1 MSGRASASPNLQTPQ
16 PSRRQLLHYWLPPIY
31 GQILLGGFVAGLDAG
46 LTYNTWPL
54 MDGRFIPRGL
64 HAMKPL
70 WANPFENPVT
80 VQFDHR
86 MGAYLVA
93 LLALFNHL
101 ATWRSG
107 DARLLP
113 SAALVLTAVLAEV
126 ALGIWTLLAVVPLHL
141 GLAHQFMAMLVLAA
155 AVFHLHRVARD

>member
-1 MSGRASASPNLQTPQ
+1 MGGRFAAGLAIT
-16 PSRRQLLHYWLPPIY
+16 LAAAVY

-46 LTYNTWPL
+46 LSYNTWPL
-54 MDGRFIPRGL
+54 MDGRLIPHGL

-86 MGAYLVA
+86 MMAYLVA

-101 ATWRSG
+101 STWRSG
-107 DARLLP
+107 DTRLLP
-113 SAALVLTAVLAEV
+113 SAALLLTAVLVQV
-126 ALGIWTLLAVVPLHL
+126 ALGIWTLLAMAPLHL
-141 GLAHQFMAMLVLAA
+141 GLAHQFTAMLVLAA
-155 AVFHLHRVARD
+155 AVFHLHRVVREA